1 MTHLCLCS
9 RIKKPTKKNS
19 FNSSDDDGG
28 KRDEHITENIFLS
41 TVQISDIL
49 YNVFMTWYKVC
60 NNFTSI
66 YRASEQ
72 LSKLQE
78 ERKQLSKQ
86 LKEKETKLQG
96 NDHFSC

>member
-1 MTHLCLCS
+1 MTMGEKQS
-9 RIKKPTKKNS
+9 NIKTK
-19 FNSSDDDGG
+19 
-28 KRDEHITENIFLS
+28 NIFLY

-49 YNVFMTWYKVC
+49 YYNVFMTRYKDC

-66 YRASEQ
+66 DRASEQ

>member
-1 MTHLCLCS
+1 MT
-9 RIKKPTKKNS
+9 R
-19 FNSSDDDGG
+19 
-28 KRDEHITENIFLS
+28 
-41 TVQISDIL
+41 
-49 YNVFMTWYKVC
+49 YKVC

-66 YRASEQ
+66 DRASEQ

-86 LKEKETKLQG
+86 LKEKETKLQD